1 MATNRQS
8 AGRRRRPIPIEFI
21 KCDTDESLSEQAS
34 FYTSLEVGEDA
45 KLKYQEQSIT
55 INTSMLVEIRRLGF
69 GNFGYVMLTEVQDC
83 PGLQMA
89 VKHLN
94 LYQSTHNPSDF
105 TADTDLRTLRTVGS
119 GENPHVTTFY
129 TALVDK
135 RDNQLLICMEAC
147 ETSMEKFSTKM
158 HQINEVQH
166 LDLLLKRMIN
176 HMVDALS
183 FLKTKNILHRDVKPS
198 NILINQNPVIFKL
211 CDFGI
216 CGRLV
221 NSVTATMMKGTGIYL
236 APERIDKQRSPQG
249 YGIQSDM
256 WALGLS
262 TYEIAT
268 NEHPFLIM
276 ELERAEN
283 VLVVCHQAVARCI
296 LSYFLDT
303 DAEDLPYTKVPL
315 HTIIKL
321 TPMAYGCTMECIP
334 LPIEA
339 ANTHRDRPKNC
350 RPDRTVEEALN
361 EFLEPDTTARVIRTK
376 SEIFYN
382 SCGTKIETRDEDGN
396 RIQRYDSINADSS
409 LNNIGSLVQDLN
421 VSIPEE
427 TI

>member
-268 NEHPFLIM
+268 NEHPFRGLEAIPILAKAEIWVPQLPSSLSS
-276 ELERAEN
+276 ELQDLVAWLMKVNHTER
-283 VLVVCHQAVARCI
+283 
-296 LSYFLDT
+296 
-303 DAEDLPYTKVPL
+303 P
-315 HTIIKL
+315 
-321 TPMAYGCTMECIP
+321 
-334 LPIEA
+334 
-339 ANTHRDRPKNC
+339 
-350 RPDRTVEEALN
+350 
-361 EFLEPDTTARVIRTK
+361 
-376 SEIFYN
+376 
-382 SCGTKIETRDEDGN
+382 
-396 RIQRYDSINADSS
+396 QRYQDILESS
-409 LNNIGSLVQDLN
+409 AMQKLPQEITAEEVEMVKKIIEQ
-421 VSIPEE
+421 IPYVPE
-427 TI
+427 